1 MMDRIEP
8 ANDTFC
14 QLWYDNVKEP
24 VVVRVSGERGKL
36 WKIGMKK
43 EVPYV
48 TFSYF
53 YSGGRVQFNLEEKLG
68 EL

>member
-8 ANDTFC
+8 DNDTFC
-14 QLWYDNVKEP
+14 QLWYDTVKEP
-24 VVVRVSGERGKL
+24 VVVRVSGERGKV

-43 EVPYV
+43 D
-48 TFSYF
+48 FSYF
-53 YSGGRVQFNLEEKLG
+53 YSGGRVQFNLEKKLG